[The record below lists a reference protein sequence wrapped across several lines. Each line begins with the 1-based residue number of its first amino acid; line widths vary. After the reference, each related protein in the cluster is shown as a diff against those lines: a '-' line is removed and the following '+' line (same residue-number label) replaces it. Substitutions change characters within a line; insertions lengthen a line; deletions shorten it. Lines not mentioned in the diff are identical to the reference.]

1 MALFLHTPF
10 YLRYPGRIATD
21 LPQSFVNLPEAVHVP
36 PMMLTLTI
44 PSITRLYAHCLSVL
58 RVMLGIRLA
67 DASESK
73 PDWSK
78 SVAVS
83 CDPAMTYGFNLTS
96 SSNIKLPIFLLA
108 CNNIH
113 ISTQGT

>member
-10 YLRYPGRIATD
+10 HFQYPGRIATD
-21 LPQSFVNLPEAVHVP
+21 LPQSFINLPEAVHVHP
-36 PMMLTLTI
+36 IMLTPTI
-44 PSITRLYAHCLSVL
+44 SSITRLYAHCLSV
-58 RVMLGIRLA
+58 RVMLGVRIA

-73 PDWSK
+73 PDWSE